1 MGSGA
6 LVRQGLLAFLLA
18 GVAFGSAVAA
28 NPEGPA
34 RTFQPLDLFQLQA
47 VRDPEISPDGR
58 QIAYVRDAYD
68 IMTDRAGHSIWLVDP
83 ASGVQTP
90 LGGVAAAQTTPRWSP
105 DGKRLAF
112 VSVNDKGAAELYV
125 RWMATGTAV
134 RIAVLPHAPR
144 TLAWSPDGRQIAFT
158 MFTPSAP
165 PSIGEAPAK
174 PEGAHWADPLEVVDT
189 VQYRADDQG
198 YLKPGHPQLF
208 VVAAD
213 GGASRQLTFG
223 EFDDDAPISW
233 TPDGRALLFS
243 ANRGANWQREPLE
256 ANVFQ
261 VSLADATL
269 TQLSHGFGP
278 YGEPQ
283 ASPDGKLIAFTG
295 FEDKHVGYQN
305 IELFVMD
312 RDGKTPRSLTESLDR
327 SVDSP
332 RWSADGKSIFV
343 HYIDQGVGKV
353 GRVGLDGH
361 FETVAAGMNGGELDR
376 PYSGGEYSVSAGGA
390 VAFTQGAP
398 DEPGDLAI
406 AHGGKAER
414 LTRLNDGLFAGKA
427 LGKVEPLAVTSSF
440 DKRAVGAWIVTPPG
454 FDPAKKYPLI
464 LEIHGGPFASYG
476 PVFASE
482 AQLYAAAGYVVVYAN
497 PRGSTSYGFDY
508 ADQINYTYPN
518 HDYDDLMSAVDAAVA
533 KGFVDPSN
541 LFVTGGSGGG
551 LLTAWIVGKTD
562 RFRAAVTQKPV
573 INWTSEV
580 LTTDGAVSQA
590 AYWFSKMPWED
601 PDQYW
606 RRSPLSQVGHVT
618 TPTMVMVGTED
629 MRTPHSEAE
638 QFYEA
643 LKIRDVPTMLVRV
656 PGASHEG
663 LAERPSQQA
672 AEVSAILSWF
682 DKYRRPAGS

>member
-1 MGSGA
+1 M
-6 LVRQGLLAFLLA
+6 A
-18 GVAFGSAVAA
+18 GTAFGAA
-28 NPEGPA
+28 LAASPEAPA

-47 VRDPEISPDGR
+47 VRDPEIAPDGR
-58 QIAYVRDAYD
+58 QVAYVRDAYD
-68 IMTDRAGHSIWLVDP
+68 IMTDKAGHSIWLVDA
-83 ASGVQTP
+83 ASGAQVP
-90 LGGVAAAQTTPRWSP
+90 LGGGGVAQTTPRWSP
-105 DGKRLAF
+105 DGKRLAYVQ
-112 VSVNDKGAAELYV
+112 VSDKGAAELYV
-125 RWMATGTAV
+125 RWVGAGASA
-134 RIAVLPHAPR
+134 RIASLPQAPR
-144 TLAWSPDGRQIAFT
+144 TLAWSPDGRQIAFV
-158 MFTPSAP
+158 MFTPGDP
-165 PSIGEAPAK
+165 PSIGQAPPK
-174 PEGAHWADPLEVVDT
+174 PDGAHWAEPLQVIDT
-189 VQYRADDQG
+189 VQFRADDQG
-198 YLKPGHPQLF
+198 YLKPGHPQLY

-213 GGASRQLTFG
+213 GGAIRQLTFG
-223 EFDDDAPISW
+223 AFDDDAPISW
-233 TPDGRALLFS
+233 TPDGRSLLFS

-256 ANVFQ
+256 ANVYS
-261 VSLADATL
+261 VSVADGAL

-283 ASPDGKLIAFTG
+283 ASPDGKLVAFTG

-312 RDGKTPRSLTESLDR
+312 RDGKAAHSLTKSLDR

-332 RWSADGKSIFV
+332 RWAADGKSVFV

-376 PYSGGEYSVSAGGA
+376 PYSGGEYSVSQTGM

-398 DEPGDLAI
+398 DEPGDLAL
-406 AHGGKAER
+406 AHGGKTER

-427 LGKVEPLAVTSSF
+427 LAKVEPLAVTSSF
-440 DKRAVGAWIVTPPG
+440 DKRSVGAWIVTPPD
-454 FDPAKKYPLI
+454 FDRAKKYPLI

-476 PVFASE
+476 PVFGSE
-482 AQLYAAAGYVVVYAN
+482 AQLLAAAGYVVVYAN

-518 HDYDDLMSAVDAAVA
+518 HDYDDLMSVVDAAIA
-533 KGFVDPSN
+533 KGSVDPNN
-541 LFVTGGSGGG
+541 LFVMGGSGGG

-562 RFRAAVTQKPV
+562 RFRAAVSEKPV

-601 PDQYW
+601 QDQYW
-606 RRSPLSQVGHVT
+606 RRSPLSLVGAVK

-643 LKIRDVPTMLVRV
+643 LKIRDVPTMMVRV
-656 PGASHEG
+656 PGASHES

-672 AEVSAILSWF
+672 AEISAILAWF
-682 DKYRRPAGS
+682 EKYRRPAGS